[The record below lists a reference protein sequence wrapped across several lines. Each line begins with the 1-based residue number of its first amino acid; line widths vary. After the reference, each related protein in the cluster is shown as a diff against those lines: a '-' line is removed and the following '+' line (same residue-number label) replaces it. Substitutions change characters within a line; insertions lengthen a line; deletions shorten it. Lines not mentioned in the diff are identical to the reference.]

1 MMSHYIQVWNIYRT
15 KHIKHIILQM
25 WGSISVVYRLDEQK
39 QVPQIVPWAVRCDP
53 GYCLLP
59 TRKSPINAVNLPDL
73 RIRGSR
79 ASLSWDRLDWLLEH
93 IIWWVLVGG
102 GAGAVLWVGG
112 VRAAGGGGP
121 AGGEGVH
128 RRFSSQ
134 RWTQLKAGGVVPLID
149 VEQVLVVKGVLLRDS
164 HGVAQVSVLS
174 ARTLFLLLIHYSAL
188 RKHLEP
194 NRKDK
199 EAKFCII
206 LFESRTHS
214 WCQSTWMPSV
224 CQSYWQSCYLNTTV
238 FRP

>member
-1 MMSHYIQVWNIYRT
+1 
-15 KHIKHIILQM
+15 M

-112 VRAAGGGGP
+112 LRAAGGGGP
-121 AGGEGVH
+121 ASGEGVH

-149 VEQVLVVKGVLLRDS
+149 GEQVLVVKGVLLRDS
-164 HGVAQVSVLS
+164 HGVPQVSVLS

-188 RKHLEP
+188 RKHLER
-194 NRKDK
+194 NRRVK

-206 LFESRTHS
+206 LVETRIHWLLGARVLGCHQS
-214 WCQSTWMPSV
+214 CQSNLAL
-224 CQSYWQSCYLNTTV
+224 CYLNIPV
-238 FRP
+238 SQPYWGCLPSSA